1 MRRILILMFLLGA
14 TLPGT
19 AQEPD
24 LRVKKVHAIFKT
36 HLDIGFTELS
46 SKVEQR
52 YIDEFIP
59 KAIAVAEQLRKEGG
73 AERYVW
79 TTGSWLVDAY
89 LRQASP
95 EAVGDLREAIRRGD
109 IVWNGVPY
117 TVESE
122 SMNEEMFA
130 AILKLSRRLD
140 AEFGKKTVA
149 AKMTCCVTP
158 GLPSCRSASIRRPP
172 FRPFRPSACGATSA
186 AAGRSC

>member
-1 MRRILILMFLLGA
+1 MKKIILLFVLLSAGL
-14 TLPGT
+14 TGR

-24 LRVKKVHAIFKT
+24 PRVKKVHVIFKT

-59 KAIAVAEQLRKEGG
+59 KAIAVAEQLRAEGA

-89 LRQASP
+89 LRQAAP
-95 EAVGDLREAIRRGD
+95 DAVRRLEEAIRRGD

-122 SMNEEMFA
+122 STNKALFA
-130 AILKLSRRLD
+130 GLLKLSHRLD
-140 AEFGKKTVA
+140 ARFGKKTVA
-149 AKMTCCVTP
+149 AKMTDVP
-158 GLPSCRSASIRRPP
+158 GH
-172 FRPFRPSACGATSA
+172 T
-186 AAGRSC
+186 

>member
-140 AEFGKKTVA
+140 AEIGKKTVNGPHA
-149 AKMTCCVTP
+149 QHRTP
-158 GLPSCRSASIRRPP
+158 AV
-172 FRPFRPSACGATSA
+172 
-186 AAGRSC
+186 